1 MVATVGR
8 KRPDA
13 AEVNQEGTS
22 DVGDND
28 GGVKDDS
35 LFPRSE
41 TSSHCNILVIAYTF
55 TALYHC

>member
-1 MVATVGR
+1 MAVVGR

-22 DVGDND
+22 DVGDKD

-35 LFPRSE
+35 QFPR
-41 TSSHCNILVIAYTF
+41 
-55 TALYHC
+55 